1 MATRTDQRLPSVGP
15 KAAESAYIHSHG
27 EMNTVPVL
35 TSMSRNAG
43 GLQQSVRRLHQS
55 LNQLPGIKVSV
66 AALLDEYS
74 MQDLDQ
80 WKPLPVSLSPVFGPR
95 AFGFSPSLVQKL
107 FDLDAD
113 ILQTHGIWTYPSMA
127 VSRWHQRT
135 GNPYLISPHGMLDS
149 WAVRNSALKKR
160 IAFTVYERRHLEH
173 ASCIRALCEAEARA
187 IRHFGLRNPICIIPN
202 AIDLPDIGAKRTG
215 IESHSPGIC
224 GFLRSVKDAG
234 RKVLLYLGRI
244 HPKKGLVNLIRAWA
258 AVQPSEWI
266 LVIAGWDQGLHEAE
280 LKRLCVELCV
290 PFVDASSSTCQIPS
304 PVSVYFVGPQFGD
317 AKAACYVNCDAFIL
331 PSFSEGLPMVIL
343 EAWAYEKPVVM
354 TPQCNLPE
362 GFAANAAIEIEPTVE
377 SIAAGLNSLFH
388 ASPEQIQTLGKNGR
402 ALVAGRFNWAR
413 SAREMAEVYYWLL
426 GSGPRPGVMV

>member
-173 ASCIRALCEAEARA
+173 ASSFELYAKRRRELSVTLGCAIRSALFRMQLTCQTSGPGGRESRA
-187 IRHFGLRNPICIIPN
+187 ILRGFVVFCGPSRT
-202 AIDLPDIGAKRTG
+202 PDEKF
-215 IESHSPGIC
+215 C
-224 GFLRSVKDAG
+224 
-234 RKVLLYLGRI
+234 
-244 HPKKGLVNLIRAWA
+244 
-258 AVQPSEWI
+258 
-266 LVIAGWDQGLHEAE
+266 
-280 LKRLCVELCV
+280 
-290 PFVDASSSTCQIPS
+290 
-304 PVSVYFVGPQFGD
+304 
-317 AKAACYVNCDAFIL
+317 FI
-331 PSFSEGLPMVIL
+331 
-343 EAWAYEKPVVM
+343 
-354 TPQCNLPE
+354 
-362 GFAANAAIEIEPTVE
+362 
-377 SIAAGLNSLFH
+377 
-388 ASPEQIQTLGKNGR
+388 
-402 ALVAGRFNWAR
+402 
-413 SAREMAEVYYWLL
+413 
-426 GSGPRPGVMV
+426 